1 MSNKKATKRA
11 LLTSITAL
19 AMCVVMLVG
28 TTFAWFTDTATA
40 NVNKIQAGKLDVAL
54 EMFDTAQNTWVTA
67 EGKTLEFKKADAAPS
82 GEKVLW
88 EPGATYELP
97 KLRVVNNGNLN
108 IKCRVEVT
116 GIKKVTTAATPAG
129 TFDLNDVIAWTATG
143 LDLDTNFIMESTD
156 DAKEFTI
163 SGTMDTA
170 AGNDYQGLTID
181 GVSITVYATQAEG
194 EFDSN
199 RDDYDKDATYTRTN
213 ATVIDETTGKTV
225 TLEKGKSYTVGTATI
240 TVSDSGDITYVNNE
254 RSGQKVTINT
264 DGGNLTVDAANDTV
278 YHYGGVGIVTV
289 TAVAGDSYH
298 EFGNA
303 SVLAIATGRAVIEKA
318 DAIKVLQVT
327 GDNAIIAV
335 PQNVV
340 VDTKLE
346 KAADV
351 NTIVI
356 NTIDNNGA
364 VVNKTTI
371 TGGIATT
378 TKGEDES
385 AATPNE
391 LSNIIKNGKA
401 EVGTAKEYAA
411 MIGSTG
417 YASLAEAVAAAKDG
431 ETITLLKS
439 TNGDG
444 IQVETE
450 KFATEGLTVDFNGHT
465 YTVGGVLVGSSGT
478 GTNAFQLLQGGKVTF
493 KNGSIVGVT
502 EGTKPAEGTD
512 WNGAPAI
519 MIQNYCNLTLDNMIV
534 TGGDETVYTMSN
546 NNGVVVIKN
555 TTINAGGA
563 KGYGY
568 GPYAFDVCRYSNY
581 PSVNVTVTG
590 NSVINGDVEVSGEIG
605 NGQSRQLT
613 INSGEFYGKFKVAN
627 EPANITINGGE
638 FVDLANAVKY
648 VTDGATI
655 KLAEDTQG
663 SGVKVESGKN
673 FTIDLNGYTYTVA
686 QPLVG
691 STGTETNA
699 FQFLMNSNITI
710 KNGKMGAGDSLRCAY
725 YFQNYANLTLQ
736 DVEVTID
743 NCRACEAVVHSMNG
757 VVKVIGNTTINA
769 SGDYFWNVTDKGV
782 RKAIMV
788 MDWNNN
794 SYSNGTQV
802 TVNTTGTI
810 NGMVHAGYYNVS
822 DKGATSGK
830 SALVLENGIF
840 NGVLSQEATSG
851 GYEATPFTIV
861 GGTFN
866 TDPTAFVDT
875 TTHTVSNDGSVW
887 TVTKNA

>member
-40 NVNKIQAGKLDVAL
+40 NVNKIQAGKLDVDIV
-54 EMFDTAQNTWVTA
+54 DTNDNSLD
-67 EGKTLEFKKADAAPS
+67 GKTLKFVKMDATTGKATASDDI
-82 GEKVLW
+82 LW
-88 EPGATYELP
+88 EPGASFALQTFKIVNKGDLSLKYKIVISGATGDTMLLDVIDFSAKIDGTTYPRVSVKDNTPVVMDQMLLP
-97 KLRVVNNGNLN
+97 KASVTVDLVGTMQTSANNDYMN
-108 IKCRVEVT
+108 KTVT
-116 GIKKVTTAATPAG
+116 GISIAVYAAQ
-129 TFDLNDVIAWTATG
+129 ATG
-143 LDLDTNFIMESTD
+143 EYDSSTNE
-156 DAKEFTI
+156 
-163 SGTMDTA
+163 
-170 AGNDYQGLTID
+170 
-181 GVSITVYATQAEG
+181 
-194 EFDSN
+194 
-199 RDDYDKDATYTRTN
+199 YDKDAAYPTLAPVLN
-213 ATVIDETTGKTV
+213 VTTSADV
-225 TLEKGKSYTVGTATI
+225 TLTNNALPAT
-240 TVSDSGDITYVNNE
+240 
-254 RSGQKVTINT
+254 TINE
-264 DGGNLTVDAANDTV
+264 GGAVS
-278 YHYGGVGIVTV
+278 TV
-289 TAVAGDSYH
+289 TAGTTMSDENSNAVEAANGKLERVISTTAKSNPDGTDTTTYDISYKFVDGNGTSTSVAKFSNVVTNTIQLSAGLTNVKVTHTHGSTTTDMTAATDTAHQGEDGYFYYS
-298 EFGNA
+298 E
-303 SVLAIATGRAVIEKA
+303 ATGVLTIWSSKYSKFAVSY
-318 DAIKVLQVT
+318 DANFVA
-327 GDNAIIAV
+327 AI
-335 PQNVV
+335 
-340 VDTKLE
+340 
-346 KAADV
+346 
-351 NTIVI
+351 
-356 NTIDNNGA
+356 NGQ
-364 VVNKTTI
+364 
-371 TGGIATT
+371 
-378 TKGEDES
+378 
-385 AATPNE
+385 
-391 LSNIIKNGKA
+391 
-401 EVGTAKEYAA
+401 
-411 MIGSTG
+411 G
-417 YASLAEAVAAAKDG
+417 YASLAAAIDAAKDG
-431 ETITLLKS
+431 DTITLLKS
-439 TNGDG
+439 TNGNG
-444 IQVETE
+444 IALDTG

-465 YTVGGVLVGSSGT
+465 YTVGGLLVGSAGT
-478 GTNAFQLLQGGKVTF
+478 GTNAFQLLQGGKITF

-502 EGTKPAEGTD
+502 EGTKPAEDTPD
-512 WNGAPAI
+512 WHGAPAM
-519 MIQNYCNLTLDNMIV
+519 MIQNYCDLTLDNMTV
-534 TGGDETVYTMSN
+534 TGGDETVYTVSN
-546 NNGVVVIKN
+546 NNGNVVIKD
-555 TTINAGGA
+555 TTINKGGA

-568 GPYAFDVCRYSNY
+568 GPYAFDVCRFSPY
-581 PSVNVTVTG
+581 PSVDVTVTG
-590 NSVINGDVEVSGEIG
+590 NSVINGDVEVSGKIG
-605 NGQSRQLT
+605 DGQSRQLT
-613 INSGEFYGKFKVAN
+613 INSGKFYGKFKVVD

-887 TVTKNA
+887 TVTKAA